1 MTDPELVCVFEGVPD
16 PDPDCVVVTDGV
28 IVRDAVCEGVFDALA
43 VILGLTVDD
52 WVDVSVLEDVPV
64 REGVPVCVAVTDDDP
79 EEVCEIVPDFVGERD
94 AVPVVV
100 PLPVI
105 VWEGVDVLDGVLEFV
120 CVGVPVV
127 VAEADC
133 VTEPVPV

>member
-43 VILGLTVDD
+43 VILELSVDD

-64 REGVPVCVAVTDDDP
+64 RDGVLVCVAVTDDDP
-79 EEVCEIVPDFVGERD
+79 EAVCEEVPDLVGERD
-94 AVPVVV
+94 AVPVIV
-100 PLPVI
+100 PLPVT
-105 VWEGVDVLDGVLEFV
+105 VWEGVDVLDDVLEFV